1 MSSTTLSVKR
11 QNHRVHPCAPERK
24 AELLN
29 VLLAR
34 HAGEKVLIVTAGEP
48 QTLQE
53 FAGETV
59 TVTGDRQLENLSKE
73 TYDLLVSYD
82 LPANAADYLVRLA
95 LVKTSAAILL
105 DPAEQSRLYP
115 IETLLGRTLMQET
128 IAGFEPETPA
138 APERRSGR
146 SGTDDSR
153 RKARRGGSSAD
164 RKGGGNRK
172 PRSSAKTGQRNHRY
186 DGTPKGDEEKRRD
199 GDTKKREGKAR
210 PYDAKKGGN
219 AKGKKWD
226 ASKKPYKAAASGTKP
241 PRDTA
246 KKAAPK
252 RPVRRITLKSQK
264 PQ

>member
-24 AELLN
+24 PELLN

-59 TVTGDRQLENLSKE
+59 TVTDDRQLEALPQE
-73 TYDLLVSYD
+73 PYDLLVSYD
-82 LPANAADYLVRLA
+82 LPANAADYLMRLA
-95 LVKTSAAILL
+95 RVKTSAAILL

-138 APERRSGR
+138 VPERRSGT
-146 SGTDDSR
+146 SKTDDSG
-153 RKARRGGSSAD
+153 RKARRG
-164 RKGGGNRK
+164 
-172 PRSSAKTGQRNHRY
+172 
-186 DGTPKGDEEKRRD
+186 DE
-199 GDTKKREGKAR
+199 TKKHGSKKR

-219 AKGKKWD
+219 RRD
-226 ASKKPYKAAASGTKP
+226 ASGKPRKAAGSGAKP
-241 PRDTA
+241 QRSDTQ
-246 KKAAPK
+246 KAAPK
-252 RPVRRITLKSQK
+252 RPIRRITLESQK